1 MAIKRDKILKTAEK
15 LVQKGKLEPAIREF
29 EKLLQVAPDDTNT
42 VNRLGD
48 LYGRVGQVDKA
59 VALYERVA
67 EKFADQGFLPK
78 AIAIYKKINRL
89 VPQRLDIFERLG
101 ELYAEQGLK
110 VEAKSQF
117 QMLVEHY
124 VKNDDIDGAI
134 RVSQRLSDIDPQDP
148 SVRLKFAD
156 LLLEQGASEQAM
168 EAYGALGESLLSRG
182 QLDEAERLYRRLLER
197 EIPNGEIMIS
207 ICDRLLDMGRV
218 TSAQEL
224 LTAGLEVSPDSP
236 ALQTLQ
242 VRTSMALGDTEEAVR
257 LAREVLDNDP
267 ENTDVRG
274 LVGNVL
280 MSEGDQQEAAE
291 MMIPAAEALLEK
303 ADYSRAQQM
312 LRELVRTAPG
322 DERILRLAVRAFRP
336 SGDQEMITKLTASLA
351 EVCFDKGEEDQA
363 RRLFMELVATDPT
376 NEHFRKRL
384 AQLDGATVDEDEP
397 DAIPL
402 EIDGLDD
409 GVPPD
414 ISFPSDDEVEIIDM
428 DDEAPVPD
436 AVFDPSERISEAAV
450 FAKYGL
456 NEKAVAHLEDVISR
470 VPDHVEAR
478 VTLAQLYVTI
488 GQSADAARTIEPVV
502 ANYRAD
508 GRHDEADRLAE
519 EYGLSA
525 GIEDE
530 DSAVIIVDLDDD
542 DAAVDDAPAPASAPG
557 ALPDVDDLV
566 AEAVLSRTADSP
578 QIETEPE
585 VSEPEPDVVD
595 SEPEVVEEEL
605 VEITSGVD
613 GPSQSELAQLD
624 LFIEQEL
631 LDDAVTILDRLDK
644 EYPGDAELAERRTRL
659 VDSLAAASAATDG
672 AALPSEP
679 QAPVEPPAPA
689 PAEPEPE
696 PAEEYIDL
704 AKELE
709 AELAEEEAMVEEAT
723 GRGKGEAL
731 LDEVFKEFQRGVA
744 EQLSDDDS
752 DTHFNLGIAYKEMGL
767 LDQAIGEFQVAAHDP
782 EFFVEACSMIGVCA
796 NELGNHAEAAEWY
809 QKALVA
815 PDLSPDARAALRYEL
830 ALAFEKTGDLDQAVG
845 LFEQIAANDPGYRDV
860 AARLASLSEQQRQI
874 N

>member
-29 EKLLQVAPDDTNT
+29 EKLLQLAPDDTNT

-48 LYGRVGQVDKA
+48 LYGRVGEVDKA

-110 VEAKSQF
+110 VEAKNQF

-124 VKNDDIDGAI
+124 VKNDDIEGAI
-134 RVSQRLSDIDPQDP
+134 RVSQRLSDIDPRDL
-148 SVRLKFAD
+148 SVIVKFAD
-156 LLLEQGASEQAM
+156 LLLEQGASEPAM
-168 EAYGALGESLLSRG
+168 EAYGDLGEKLLARG

-197 EIPNGEIMIS
+197 EIPHGEIMLP
-207 ICDRLLDMGRV
+207 ICGRLLDAGRV

-224 LTAGLEVSPDSP
+224 LTAGLEVAPESTG
-236 ALQTLQ
+236 LQTLQ
-242 VRTSMALGDTEEAVR
+242 VRTSMALGDTERAVE
-257 LAREVLDNDP
+257 LAREVLEKDP
-267 ENTDVRG
+267 ENTDVRS

-280 MSEGDQQEAAE
+280 ISEGDQQEAAE

-312 LRELVRTAPG
+312 LRELVKTAPG

-336 SGDQEMITKLTASLA
+336 SGDQEMITTLTASLA
-351 EVCFDKGEEDQA
+351 EVCFETGQEDQA

-376 NEHFRKRL
+376 NEQYRKRL
-384 AQLDGATVDEDEP
+384 AQLDGATITDDEP
-397 DAIPL
+397 DAGVMEL
-402 EIDGLDD
+402 GEIDD

-428 DDEAPVPD
+428 DDEAPAPD
-436 AVFDPSERISEAAV
+436 AAFDPSERISEAAV
-450 FAKYGL
+450 FIKYGL
-456 NEKAVAHLEDVISR
+456 NEKAVAHLEDVIGR

-478 VTLAQLYVTI
+478 ETLARLYVTI
-488 GQSADAARTIEPVV
+488 GQRADAARTIEPVV
-502 ANYRAD
+502 AHHRAA
-508 GRHDEADRLAE
+508 GRDDEASRLTE
-519 EYGLSA
+519 EYGLA
-525 GIEDE
+525 PGIEDE
-530 DSAVIIVDLDDD
+530 DSAVIIVDLDDEAGD
-542 DAAVDDAPAPASAPG
+542 VAGDSAPMSAPG
-557 ALPDVDDLV
+557 SLPDVDDLV
-566 AEAVLSRTADSP
+566 AEAVRSQTTDSP
-578 QIETEPE
+578 RIEAEPE
-585 VSEPEPDVVD
+585 LPQPAEPVEL
-595 SEPEVVEEEL
+595 EPEVVEEEL
-605 VEITSGVD
+605 VEISSGVD

-644 EYPGDAELAERRTRL
+644 EYPGDADLAERRTRL
-659 VDSLAAASAATDG
+659 VDSLAAANAGGSAAP
-672 AALPSEP
+672 PSEP
-679 QAPVEPPAPA
+679 QPPIEPPAPVP
-689 PAEPEPE
+689 PAEPEPV
-696 PAEEYIDL
+696 EEYIDL

-744 EQLSDDDS
+744 EQLSEDDS

-767 LDQAIGEFQVAAHDP
+767 LEQAIGEFQVAAHDP

-796 NELGNHAEAAEWY
+796 NEVGNHAEAAEWY

-830 ALAFEKTGDLDQAVG
+830 ALAFEKTGDLEQAAG
-845 LFEQIAANDPGYRDV
+845 LFEQIAASDPGYRDV